1 METLL
6 AGILAIFCIGLGLA
20 IGCAFWYLIDTLTL
34 LNRSLKQNEKNKT
47 NTKWNL
53 WIVISFL

>member
-47 NTKWNL
+47 NTK
-53 WIVISFL
+53 